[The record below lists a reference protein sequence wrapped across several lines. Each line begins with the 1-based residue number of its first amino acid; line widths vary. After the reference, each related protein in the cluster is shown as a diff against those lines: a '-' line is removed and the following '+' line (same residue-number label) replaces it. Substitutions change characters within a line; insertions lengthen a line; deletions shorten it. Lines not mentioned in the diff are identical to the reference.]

1 MFVDSLM
8 SFLQKINAE
17 SELEEWYLSNFI
29 DEFVCK
35 LSQSDA
41 FEVSSY
47 VIEVIKN
54 DSRFSYTYEL
64 LTILLALQR
73 QSNTAQIPVNLIN
86 EPQFLNEIIE
96 NSSEKYVQ
104 YLVDEL
110 AKNYKLKINS
120 KTYNH

>member
-1 MFVDSLM
+1 MFIDSLM

-35 LSQSDA
+35 LSPPDA
-41 FEVSSY
+41 FEMSSY

-54 DSRFSYTYEL
+54 DSKFSYTYEL

-96 NSSEKYVQ
+96 NSSEEYVQ

-110 AKNYKLKINS
+110 AKNYKINS